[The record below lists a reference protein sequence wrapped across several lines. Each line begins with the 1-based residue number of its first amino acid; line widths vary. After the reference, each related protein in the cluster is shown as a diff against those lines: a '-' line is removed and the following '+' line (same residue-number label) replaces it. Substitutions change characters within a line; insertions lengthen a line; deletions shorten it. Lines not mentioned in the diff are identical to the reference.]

1 MGCVQSGEGKVEV
14 AATPRPTRNPL
25 TVPPAVGP
33 VSHRNQPHSSVE
45 GVAPTAPLQTP
56 EMTLSS
62 SSRGP
67 SSFVGHVVNESRP
80 DLPQFNELQ
89 LALGD
94 TYGSLEGSRTQQVQ
108 HRRRRQPSS
117 SHFSPSSEALAAGA
131 SVETTLRRL
140 HRQLGSGSQRSSNS
154 ADGLAREPES
164 QEGDPV
170 QQWLQHLASRQSSLA
185 GSNGNPTQRS
195 SSSFLVS
202 AEEVDSLM
210 MSRKSARSSSVAS
223 AASSLMVYGG
233 GGSVTSAALLSPKL
247 SPRTFTGVAT
257 SSRRS
262 VSRTPPAAGVFSAR
276 QSFLFPSFLAD
287 DGEDHPSR
295 PPELD
300 RTMSEQSGLALGPT
314 IVISPATNAIL
325 PVETREDEVDV

>member
-67 SSFVGHVVNESRP
+67 SSFVGHVVNESRH

-89 LALGD
+89 LAD
-94 TYGSLEGSRTQQVQ
+94 TDGSLEGSRTQQVQ
-108 HRRRRQPSS
+108 HRRRRQP
-117 SHFSPSSEALAAGA
+117 PSSEALAAGA

-140 HRQLGSGSQRSSNS
+140 HRQLGSGSQRSSSS

-164 QEGDPV
+164 PEGDPV

-262 VSRTPPAAGVFSAR
+262 ASRTPPTAGGFSAR
-276 QSFLFPSFLAD
+276 QSFLFPSFL
-287 DGEDHPSR
+287 EDHPSR